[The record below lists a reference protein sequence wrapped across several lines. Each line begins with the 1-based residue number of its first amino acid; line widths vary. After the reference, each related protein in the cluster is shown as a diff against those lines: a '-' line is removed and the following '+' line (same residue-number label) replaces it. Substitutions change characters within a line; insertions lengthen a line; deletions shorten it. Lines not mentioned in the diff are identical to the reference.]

1 MNRWWK
7 TVFHSPAQSSF
18 ELVVNAMWKLCK
30 VEKESGMRPAYT
42 VVSEEFGTD
51 F

>member
-1 MNRWWK
+1 MNRGWK
-7 TVFHSPAQSSF
+7 KVFHSPVQSSF

-30 VEKESGMRPAYT
+30 VEKKSRVRSDYT
-42 VVSEEFGTD
+42 AVSEEFGTD